1 MRRLQETLSN
11 GELNAVY
18 QDPLSTTAEVALK
31 EKRLTF
37 TWLDGEKQKVNA
49 PLFSFKLIYLFIS
62 WTCLF
67 AICDCMCTCIS
78 CVCNSNC
85 F

>member
-11 GELNAVY
+11 GELNKVD

-49 PLFSFKLIYLFIS
+49 
-62 WTCLF
+62 
-67 AICDCMCTCIS
+67 
-78 CVCNSNC
+78 
-85 F
+85 